1 MLEKDRKYTKK
12 DRGWHSFLKNW
23 FAHCLDLEQ
32 RDMASCQR
40 SGLCWIEEGL
50 GESSC
55 TEQLRFFAP
64 RISRMSAS
72 KSGIGH
78 GSV

>member
-12 DRGWHSFLKNW
+12 DRGWLSFLKNW